1 MDSIEEKISALFDG
15 ELGDKETDQV
25 LLMIENDINLQNKLS
40 KYALMTAAMKQQKN
54 NVQLIS
60 SSRSDRKFNFWISN
74 SITAA
79 ATVLITFF
87 VINQFDLNR
96 MGEDLS
102 AKNQIN
108 IAVNSKEAKDIANR
122 AEENLV
128 DHVMQVINNQQNDN
142 IASYNVD
149 LRNVGYTRSS
159 PNSTT
164 YNKGSKNFV
173 LRIEKKNLGI
183 KKVRNWRHKD
193 KMIHIVPMQDGRV
206 ITLYGNIDQKS
217 ALEIANSIKIK

>member
-1 MDSIEEKISALFDG
+1 MDNIEEKISALYDG
-15 ELGDKETDQV
+15 ELSDTDTDEV

-40 KYALMTAAMKQQKN
+40 KYALMSSAMKQQKN
-54 NVQLIS
+54 NVQSIT
-60 SSRSDRKFNFWISN
+60 SSRRSKKFNFWVSN

-87 VINQFDLNR
+87 AINQFDLNR

-108 IAVNSKEAKDIANR
+108 IAVNSKEAKETESK

-128 DHVMQVINNQQNDN
+128 DHVMQIINNQKNDN
-142 IASYNVD
+142 MTSYNID
-149 LRNVGYTRSS
+149 LRNVGYTRNS
-159 PNSTT
+159 PNSRTFS
-164 YNKGSKNFV
+164 KGNKNFV
-173 LRIEKKNLGI
+173 LHIEKKNLGI
-183 KKVRNWRHKD
+183 KKVRNWQHND
-193 KMIHIVPMQDGRV
+193 KMIYVVPMQDGRV

>member
-1 MDSIEEKISALFDG
+1 MDSIEKKISALFDG

-25 LLMIENDINLQNKLS
+25 LLMIENDANLQNKLS
-40 KYALMTAAMKQQKN
+40 KYALMSSAMRQQKN
-54 NVQLIS
+54 NVQSITS
-60 SSRSDRKFNFWISN
+60 SWSSKKFNFWVSN

-79 ATVLITFF
+79 AAVLITFF
-87 VINQFDLNR
+87 AINQFDLNR
-96 MGEDLS
+96 MGEDIA

-128 DHVMQVINNQQNDN
+128 DHVMQVINNQPNDN
-142 IASYNVD
+142 MTSYNVD
-149 LRNVGYTRSS
+149 LRNVGYTRTS
-159 PNSTT
+159 PNSRT
-164 YNKGSKNFV
+164 YNKGNKNFV

-183 KKVRNWRHKD
+183 KKVRNWQHKD
-193 KMIHIVPMQDGRV
+193 KMIYVVPMQDGRV

>member
-1 MDSIEEKISALFDG
+1 MDNLEEKISALYDG
-15 ELGDKETDQV
+15 ELSDKEADEV
-25 LLMIENDINLQNKLS
+25 LLMIDNDINLQNKLS
-40 KYALMTAAMKQQKN
+40 KYALMTAAMKQQNK

-60 SSRSDRKFNFWISN
+60 SSKSDRKFNFWISN

-87 VINQFDLNR
+87 AINQFDLNR

-108 IAVNSKEAKDIANR
+108 IAVNSKEAKNTAIR

-142 IASYNVD
+142 ISSYNVD
-149 LRNVGYTRSS
+149 LRNVGYTRNS
-159 PNSTT
+159 PNSRT
-164 YNKGSKNFV
+164 YNKGNKNFV
-173 LRIEKKNLGI
+173 LHIEKKDLGI
-183 KKVRNWRHKD
+183 KKVRNWQHKD
-193 KMIHIVPMQDGRV
+193 KMIYVVPMQDGRV

-217 ALEIANSIKIK
+217 ALEIANSINIK

>member
-1 MDSIEEKISALFDG
+1 MDNIEEKISALYDG
-15 ELGDKETDQV
+15 ELSDTEANEV
-25 LLMIENDINLQNKLS
+25 LLMIENDIDLQNKLS
-40 KYALMTAAMKQQKN
+40 KYELMTAAMKQQKN

-108 IAVNSKEAKDIANR
+108 IAVNSKEAKDTASR

-128 DHVMQVINNQQNDN
+128 DHIMQVINNQQNDN
-142 IASYNVD
+142 TTLYNVD
-149 LRNVGYTRSS
+149 LRNVGFTRNS
-159 PNSTT
+159 PNSRT
-164 YNKGSKNFV
+164 YNKGNKNFV
-173 LRIEKKNLGI
+173 LHIEKKNLGI
-183 KKVRNWRHKD
+183 KKVRNWQHKD
-193 KMIHIVPMQDGRV
+193 KMIYVVPMQDGRV
-206 ITLYGNIDQKS
+206 LTLYGNIDQKS
-217 ALEIANSIKIK
+217 ALEIANTINIK

>member
-25 LLMIENDINLQNKLS
+25 LLMIENDVNLQNKLS
-40 KYALMTAAMKQQKN
+40 KYALMSSAMRQQKN
-54 NVQLIS
+54 NVQSITS
-60 SSRSDRKFNFWISN
+60 SWSSKKFNFWVSN

-87 VINQFDLNR
+87 AINQFDLNR
-96 MGEDLS
+96 MGEDIA

-128 DHVMQVINNQQNDN
+128 DHVMQVINNQPNDN
-142 IASYNVD
+142 MTSYNVD
-149 LRNVGYTRSS
+149 LRNVGYTRTS
-159 PNSTT
+159 PNSRT
-164 YNKGSKNFV
+164 YNKGNKNFV

-183 KKVRNWRHKD
+183 NKVRYWQYGD
-193 KMIHIVPMQDGRV
+193 KMIHVVPLTDGRV
-206 ITLYGNIDQKS
+206 VTIYGNIDTQS
-217 ALEIANSIKIK
+217 AIDVANSITN

>member
-1 MDSIEEKISALFDG
+1 MDSIEKKISALFDG

-25 LLMIENDINLQNKLS
+25 LLMIENDVNLQNKLS
-40 KYALMTAAMKQQKN
+40 KYALMSSAMRQQKN
-54 NVQLIS
+54 NVQSITS
-60 SSRSDRKFNFWISN
+60 SWSSKKFNFWVSN

-87 VINQFDLNR
+87 AINQFDLNR
-96 MGEDLS
+96 MGEDIA

-128 DHVMQVINNQQNDN
+128 DHVMQVINNQPNDN
-142 IASYNVD
+142 MTSYNVD
-149 LRNVGYTRSS
+149 LRNVGYTRTS
-159 PNSTT
+159 PNSRT
-164 YNKGSKNFV
+164 YNKGNKNFV

-183 KKVRNWRHKD
+183 KKVRNWQHKD
-193 KMIHIVPMQDGRV
+193 KMIYVVPMQDGRV

>member
-1 MDSIEEKISALFDG
+1 MDSIEEKISALYDG
-15 ELGDKETDQV
+15 ELGNKETDQV
-25 LLMIENDINLQNKLS
+25 LLMIENDVNLQNKLS
-40 KYALMTAAMKQQKN
+40 KYALVSSAMRQQKN
-54 NVQLIS
+54 NVQSITFS
-60 SSRSDRKFNFWISN
+60 KRSRKFNFWVSN

-79 ATVLITFF
+79 AAVLITFF
-87 VINQFDLNR
+87 AINQFDSNR

-128 DHVMQVINNQQNDN
+128 DHVMQVINNQPNN
-142 IASYNVD
+142 NMSSYNVD
-149 LRNVGYTRSS
+149 LRNVGYTRTS
-159 PNSTT
+159 PNSRT
-164 YNKGSKNFV
+164 YNKGNKNFV

-183 KKVRNWRHKD
+183 KKVRNWQHKD
-193 KMIHIVPMQDGRV
+193 KMIYVVPMQDGRV

-217 ALEIANSIKIK
+217 ALEIANSIKIN

>member
-1 MDSIEEKISALFDG
+1 MDSIEEKISALYDG
-15 ELGDKETDQV
+15 ELGNKETDQV
-25 LLMIENDINLQNKLS
+25 LLMIENDVNLQNKLS
-40 KYALMTAAMKQQKN
+40 KYALVSSAMRQQKN
-54 NVQLIS
+54 NVQSITS
-60 SSRSDRKFNFWISN
+60 SKRSRKFNFWVSN

-87 VINQFDLNR
+87 AINQFDSNR

-128 DHVMQVINNQQNDN
+128 DHVMQVINNQPNDN
-142 IASYNVD
+142 MSSYNVD
-149 LRNVGYTRSS
+149 LRNVGYTRTS
-159 PNSTT
+159 PNSRT
-164 YNKGSKNFV
+164 YNKGNKNFV
-173 LRIEKKNLGI
+173 LRIEKKSLGI

-193 KMIHIVPMQDGRV
+193 KMIYIVPMQDGRV

>member
-1 MDSIEEKISALFDG
+1 MDNIEEKISALYDG
-15 ELGDKETDQV
+15 ELSDTEANEV
-25 LLMIENDINLQNKLS
+25 LLMIENDIDLQNKLS

-108 IAVNSKEAKDIANR
+108 IAVNSKEAKDTASR

-128 DHVMQVINNQQNDN
+128 DHIMQVINNQQNDN
-142 IASYNVD
+142 TTLYNVD
-149 LRNVGYTRSS
+149 LRNVGFTRNS
-159 PNSTT
+159 PNSRT
-164 YNKGSKNFV
+164 YNKGNKNFV
-173 LRIEKKNLGI
+173 LHIEKKNLGI
-183 KKVRNWRHKD
+183 KKVRNWQHKD
-193 KMIHIVPMQDGRV
+193 KMIYVVPMQDGRV
-206 ITLYGNIDQKS
+206 LTLYGNIDQKS
-217 ALEIANSIKIK
+217 ALEIANTINIK

>member
-1 MDSIEEKISALFDG
+1 MDSIEEKISALYDG
-15 ELGDKETDQV
+15 ELGDKDTDEV
-25 LLMIENDINLQNKLS
+25 LLMIENDVNLQNKLS
-40 KYALMTAAMKQQKN
+40 KYALMSSAIRQQKN
-54 NVQLIS
+54 NVQSITS
-60 SSRSDRKFNFWISN
+60 SKRSKKFNFWVSN

-87 VINQFDLNR
+87 AINQFDSNR

-108 IAVNSKEAKDIANR
+108 IAVNSKAAKDIANK

-128 DHVMQVINNQQNDN
+128 DHVMQVINNQPNDN
-142 IASYNVD
+142 MTSYNVD
-149 LRNVGYTRSS
+149 LRNVGYIRTS
-159 PNSTT
+159 PNSRT
-164 YNKGSKNFV
+164 YNKGNKNFV

-183 KKVRNWRHKD
+183 KKVRNWQHKD
-193 KMIHIVPMQDGRV
+193 KMIYVVPMQDGRV

-217 ALEIANSIKIK
+217 ALEIANSIKN

>member
-1 MDSIEEKISALFDG
+1 MDSIEEKISALYDG
-15 ELGDKETDQV
+15 ELGDKDTDEV
-25 LLMIENDINLQNKLS
+25 LLMIENDVNLQNKLS
-40 KYALMTAAMKQQKN
+40 KYALMSSAIRQQKN
-54 NVQLIS
+54 NVQSIRS
-60 SSRSDRKFNFWISN
+60 SKRSKKFNFWVSN

-87 VINQFDLNR
+87 AINQFDSNR

-108 IAVNSKEAKDIANR
+108 IAVNSKAAKDIANK

-128 DHVMQVINNQQNDN
+128 DHVMQVINNQPNDN
-142 IASYNVD
+142 MTSYNVD
-149 LRNVGYTRSS
+149 LRNVGYTRTS
-159 PNSTT
+159 PNSRT
-164 YNKGSKNFV
+164 YNKGNKNFV

-183 KKVRNWRHKD
+183 KKVRNWQHKD
-193 KMIHIVPMQDGRV
+193 KTIYVVPMQDGRV

-217 ALEIANSIKIK
+217 ALEIANSIKN

>member
-217 ALEIANSIKIK
+217 ALEIANSIKN

>member
-1 MDSIEEKISALFDG
+1 MDSIEEKISALYDG
-15 ELGDKETDQV
+15 ELGNKETDQV
-25 LLMIENDINLQNKLS
+25 LLMIENDVNLQNKLS
-40 KYALMTAAMKQQKN
+40 KYALVSSAMRQQKN
-54 NVQLIS
+54 NVQSITS
-60 SSRSDRKFNFWISN
+60 GKRSNKFNFWVSN

-87 VINQFDLNR
+87 AINQFDSNR

-108 IAVNSKEAKDIANR
+108 IAVNSKAAKDIANR

-128 DHVMQVINNQQNDN
+128 DHVMQVINNQPNDN
-142 IASYNVD
+142 MTSYNVD
-149 LRNVGYTRSS
+149 LRNVGYTRTS
-159 PNSTT
+159 PNSRT
-164 YNKGSKNFV
+164 YNKGNKNFV

-183 KKVRNWRHKD
+183 KKVRNWQHKD
-193 KMIHIVPMQDGRV
+193 KMIYVVPMQDGRV

>member
-1 MDSIEEKISALFDG
+1 MDNIEEKISALYDG
-15 ELGDKETDQV
+15 ELTDTEANEV
-25 LLMIENDINLQNKLS
+25 LLMIENDIDLQNKLS

-87 VINQFDLNR
+87 AINQFDLNR

-108 IAVNSKEAKDIANR
+108 IAVNSKEAKDTASR

-128 DHVMQVINNQQNDN
+128 DHIMQVINNQQNDN
-142 IASYNVD
+142 TTLYNVD
-149 LRNVGYTRSS
+149 LRNVGFTRNS
-159 PNSTT
+159 PNSRT
-164 YNKGSKNFV
+164 YNKGNKNFV
-173 LRIEKKNLGI
+173 LHIEKKNLGI
-183 KKVRNWRHKD
+183 KKVRNWQHKD
-193 KMIHIVPMQDGRV
+193 KMIYVVPMQDGRV
-206 ITLYGNIDQKS
+206 LTLYGNIDQKS
-217 ALEIANSIKIK
+217 ALEIANTINIK

>member
-1 MDSIEEKISALFDG
+1 MDSIEEKISALYDG
-15 ELGDKETDQV
+15 ELGNKETDQV
-25 LLMIENDINLQNKLS
+25 LLMIENDVNLQNKLS
-40 KYALMTAAMKQQKN
+40 KYALMSSAIRQQKN
-54 NVQLIS
+54 NVQSITS
-60 SSRSDRKFNFWISN
+60 SKRSKKFNFWVSN

-87 VINQFDLNR
+87 AINQFDSNR

-108 IAVNSKEAKDIANR
+108 IAVNSKAAKDIANR

-128 DHVMQVINNQQNDN
+128 DHVMQVINNQPNDN
-142 IASYNVD
+142 MTSYNVD
-149 LRNVGYTRSS
+149 LRNVGYTRTS
-159 PNSTT
+159 PNSRT
-164 YNKGSKNFV
+164 YNKGNKNFV

-183 KKVRNWRHKD
+183 KKVRNWQHKD
-193 KMIHIVPMQDGRV
+193 KMIYVVPMQDGRV

-217 ALEIANSIKIK
+217 ALEIANSIKN

>member
-1 MDSIEEKISALFDG
+1 MDNIEEKISALYDG
-15 ELGDKETDQV
+15 ELSDTEADEV
-25 LLMIENDINLQNKLS
+25 LLMIESDINLQNKLS
-40 KYALMTAAMKQQKN
+40 KYALITAAMKQQKN

-87 VINQFDLNR
+87 AINQFDLNR

-108 IAVNSKEAKDIANR
+108 IAVNSKEAKDTASR

-128 DHVMQVINNQQNDN
+128 DHIMQVINNQQNDN
-142 IASYNVD
+142 TTLYNVD
-149 LRNVGYTRSS
+149 LRNVGFTRNS
-159 PNSTT
+159 PNSRT

-173 LRIEKKNLGI
+173 LHIEKKNLGI
-183 KKVRNWRHKD
+183 KKARNWQHKD
-193 KMIHIVPMQDGRV
+193 KMIYVVPMQDGRV
-206 ITLYGNIDQKS
+206 LTLYGNIDQKS
-217 ALEIANSIKIK
+217 ALEIANSINIK

>member
-1 MDSIEEKISALFDG
+1 MDNIEEKISALYDG
-15 ELGDKETDQV
+15 ELGDTEVDEV

-40 KYALMTAAMKQQKN
+40 KYALISSAVRQQKN
-54 NVQLIS
+54 NVQSIT
-60 SSRSDRKFNFWISN
+60 SSRRSKKFNFWVSN

-87 VINQFDLNR
+87 AINQFDLNR

-108 IAVNSKEAKDIANR
+108 IAVNSKEAKETASR

-128 DHVMQVINNQQNDN
+128 DHVMQIINDQKNDN
-142 IASYNVD
+142 MTSYNID
-149 LRNVGYTRSS
+149 LRNVGYTRNS
-159 PNSTT
+159 PNSRT
-164 YNKGSKNFV
+164 YNKGNKNFV
-173 LRIEKKNLGI
+173 LHIEKKNLGI
-183 KKVRNWRHKD
+183 KKVRNWQHND
-193 KMIHIVPMQDGRV
+193 KMIYVVPMQDGRV

>member
-1 MDSIEEKISALFDG
+1 MDSIEEKISALYDG
-15 ELGDKETDQV
+15 ELGDKDTDQV
-25 LLMIENDINLQNKLS
+25 LSMIENDVNLQNKLS
-40 KYALMTAAMKQQKN
+40 KYALMSSAIRQQKN
-54 NVQLIS
+54 NVQSITS
-60 SSRSDRKFNFWISN
+60 SKRSKKFNFWVSN

-87 VINQFDLNR
+87 TINQFDLNR

-108 IAVNSKEAKDIANR
+108 IAVNSKEAKNIANR

-128 DHVMQVINNQQNDN
+128 DHVMQVINNQPNDN
-142 IASYNVD
+142 MTSYNVD
-149 LRNVGYTRSS
+149 LRNVGYTRTS
-159 PNSTT
+159 PNSRT
-164 YNKGSKNFV
+164 YNKGNKNFV

-183 KKVRNWRHKD
+183 KKVRNWQHKD
-193 KMIHIVPMQDGRV
+193 KMIYVVPMQDGRV

>member
-1 MDSIEEKISALFDG
+1 MDNIEEKISALYDG
-15 ELGDKETDQV
+15 ELSDTDTDEV

-40 KYALMTAAMKQQKN
+40 KYALMSSAMKQQKN
-54 NVQLIS
+54 NVQSIT
-60 SSRSDRKFNFWISN
+60 SSRRSKKFNFWVSN

-87 VINQFDLNR
+87 AINQFDLNR

-108 IAVNSKEAKDIANR
+108 IAVNSKEAKETASR

-128 DHVMQVINNQQNDN
+128 DHVMQIINDQKNDN
-142 IASYNVD
+142 MTSYNID
-149 LRNVGYTRSS
+149 LRNVGYTRNS
-159 PNSTT
+159 PNSRT
-164 YNKGSKNFV
+164 YNKGNKNFV
-173 LRIEKKNLGI
+173 LHIEKKNLGI
-183 KKVRNWRHKD
+183 KKVRNWQHND
-193 KMIHIVPMQDGRV
+193 KMIYVVPMQDGRV

>member
-1 MDSIEEKISALFDG
+1 MDNIDEKISALYDG
-15 ELGDKETDQV
+15 ELNDTEADEV

-108 IAVNSKEAKDIANR
+108 IAVNSKEAKDTASR

-128 DHVMQVINNQQNDN
+128 DHVMQVINNQQNNN

-149 LRNVGYTRSS
+149 LRNVGYTRNS
-159 PNSTT
+159 PNSRT
-164 YNKGSKNFV
+164 YNKGNKNFV
-173 LRIEKKNLGI
+173 LHIEKKNLGI
-183 KKVRNWRHKD
+183 KKVRNWQHND
-193 KMIHIVPMQDGRV
+193 KMIYVVPMQDGRV
-206 ITLYGNIDQKS
+206 ITLYGNIDKKS
-217 ALEIANSIKIK
+217 ALEIANSINIK

>member
-1 MDSIEEKISALFDG
+1 MDSIEEKISALYDG
-15 ELGDKETDQV
+15 ELGNKETDQV
-25 LLMIENDINLQNKLS
+25 LLMIENDVNLQNKLS
-40 KYALMTAAMKQQKN
+40 KYALVSSAMSQQKN
-54 NVQLIS
+54 YVQSITS
-60 SSRSDRKFNFWISN
+60 SKRSRKFNFWVSN

-79 ATVLITFF
+79 AAVLITFF
-87 VINQFDLNR
+87 AINQFDLNR

-128 DHVMQVINNQQNDN
+128 DHVMQVINNQPNDN
-142 IASYNVD
+142 MSSYNVD
-149 LRNVGYTRSS
+149 LRNVGSTRTS
-159 PNSTT
+159 PNSRT
-164 YNKGSKNFV
+164 YNKGNKNFV

-183 KKVRNWRHKD
+183 KKVRNWQHKD
-193 KMIHIVPMQDGRV
+193 KMIYVVPMQDGRV

-217 ALEIANSIKIK
+217 ALEIANSIKIN